1 MAQIIDFAPMV
12 GICASCEA
20 DGMTCS
26 ICILRDAQ
34 KEEWFEA
41 SWEEEVH
48 LDAERIREA
57 EDAAILGKW
66 ADYY

>member
-1 MAQIIDFAPMV
+1 MAQIIDFAPMGAPCLRCV
-12 GICASCEA
+12 EE
-20 DGMTCS
+20 GMTCS
-26 ICILRDAQ
+26 PCIISDAQ

-41 SWEEEVH
+41 PWEEEAH